1 MTPATATQP
10 TTHTLSAWGLSS
22 ATGVLRDVLLCRP
35 EHYRWNPVNRA
46 SRETLDNRVEL
57 NIDDILAQ
65 HREFED
71 ALDQAGVRRHYLA
84 AEPHLPYQCYTRDSS
99 QMTPWGV
106 AHLMLQAET
115 RRGEYASVITFY
127 QEAGVPVWRWCTKGK
142 LEGGDIHV
150 IRPGL
155 LLIGYSGVRT
165 DLDGARTFAG
175 WFEAEGWET
184 RLVPFSDHFLHY
196 DTLFSMVSDGLAAA
210 CLDVMDDGT
219 QAWLRGHGIELVP
232 VSFKNASQAGCNLL
246 SLGGD
251 RVVSPR
257 ENGELNERLRANGI
271 EVYDP
276 SYRLFTMGGG
286 SVRCTSMELFR
297 ES

>member
-1 MTPATATQP
+1 MNAAAEPP
-10 TTHTLSAWGLSS
+10 PSTLPLRHWGLSS

-46 SRETLDNRVEL
+46 SRETIANRVEFSL
-57 NIDDILAQ
+57 EDIEAQ

-84 AEPHLPYQCYTRDSS
+84 PESHLPYQCYTRDSS

-127 QEAGVPVWRWCTKGK
+127 QNAGVPVWRWSTKGR

-155 LLIGYSGVRT
+155 LLVGYSGVRT
-165 DLDGARTFAG
+165 DFDGARAFADG
-175 WFEAEGWET
+175 FEAEGWEC

-196 DTLFSMVSDGLAAA
+196 DTLFSMVADGLAAA
-210 CLDVMDDGT
+210 CLDAMDDDT
-219 QAWLRGHGIELVP
+219 QAWLRAHRIELVP
-232 VSFKNASQAGCNLL
+232 VGFKDASRAGCNVL
-246 SLGGD
+246 SLGRD
-251 RVVSPR
+251 RLVSPR
-257 ENGELNERLRANGI
+257 ENVDLNARMRARGI